1 MIGTPDDPIRRH
13 PTVLRVRAMLAERDP
28 ELLAAVDDVDRTLI
42 VSELRL
48 DPLARIRSS
57 VETALFLERWSQ
69 CSRPKDR
76 LTVPILVATL
86 EEREREKA

>member
-1 MIGTPDDPIRRH
+1 M
-13 PTVLRVRAMLAERDP
+13 RVRAFLAERDP

-69 CSRPKDR
+69 CNRARSKG
-76 LTVPILVATL
+76 
-86 EEREREKA
+86 